1 VAIDLANTSL
11 TAAGIDIGSNT
22 FRLLVT
28 RVTPH
33 GLVTLSKKLA
43 TVRLAHN
50 LAPGGSLHPAAV
62 SRGLKVLETF
72 SSILAHHQP
81 QYVKACGTAALRMAG
96 DGHEFIEQAR
106 QRLGVPV
113 KILSG
118 REEALLTMIGAMA
131 FQGELR
137 YDSQLLVDVGGG
149 STELIYCQSDAV
161 SGTEKSRPKPIIIS
175 LDLGV
180 VALTEWFLRQTII
193 STPQRERMDA
203 HIRRELSTA
212 LPAMKISSAI
222 PRIIGT
228 GGTATSMAAID
239 LGLAY
244 YDEKKVQNHT
254 LTRIAITRLW
264 EKLAGL
270 SAKERDLLPGLA
282 EGRGEILPAGI
293 KIYLILLELLA
304 APQMTVSDSGL
315 LEGILLSGIRDN
327 KIRCADFL

>member
-1 VAIDLANTSL
+1 VAIDLANTSP

-22 FRLLVT
+22 FRLLVA
-28 RVTPH
+28 RVTPR

-50 LAPGGSLHPAAV
+50 LASGGSLHPAAV

-72 SSILAHHQP
+72 SGILARHQP
-81 QYVKACGTAALRMAG
+81 QYVKACGTAALRMAV

-118 REEALLTMIGAMA
+118 REEALLTMTGAMA
-131 FQGELR
+131 FQGEQR
-137 YDSQLLVDVGGG
+137 HDSQLLVDVGGG
-149 STELIYCQSDAV
+149 STELIYCQS
-161 SGTEKSRPKPIIIS
+161 GTEKSRPNPIIIS
-175 LDLGV
+175 LNLGV
-180 VALTEWFLRQTII
+180 VALTECFLRQTFI

-212 LPAMKISSAI
+212 LAAMRISSAL

-228 GGTATSMAAID
+228 GGTATSMAALD
-239 LGLAY
+239 LGLTY
-244 YDEKKVQNHT
+244 YNKKKVQNHT
-254 LTRIAITRLW
+254 LTRFAITRLW

-270 SAKERDLLPGLA
+270 SAEERDLLPGLA

-293 KIYLILLELLA
+293 RIYRILLELLA
-304 APQMTVSDSGL
+304 AHQMTVSDNGL
-315 LEGILLSGIRDN
+315 LEGILLNGIRDDT
-327 KIRCADFL
+327 IRFADFP